1 MPSLDRFPPPDG
13 CPTLSLLDIVGL
25 LYDAASEPARWR
37 GFLEAG
43 AQYFGAFSANFVH
56 FDEAQPERSVA
67 FLTGYGELPIEQRGR
82 AIRKLTD
89 LRDQDPRLSY
99 SIDHPSK
106 PFHCRQVLTAETLH
120 ASQSYREVLEPHGV
134 EYTLMVSLSDTPDAF
149 TALGFLRSRNEPPF
163 KQSEVDDL
171 GQLLPHLR
179 RAISIQNQLAGVN
192 QRLRASYQALESL
205 PTGIIITRP
214 NGSVEFANAAAR
226 EILGLCDGI
235 EIDAAGVLF
244 LPKQR
249 HLAQLLDALL
259 RVGET
264 GIHDAHSI
272 GRPSGR
278 PAFHCV
284 MSRLSESASD
294 TLPNLFAE
302 ARVVLYLSDPEQAL
316 ETSDELLQRIFGL
329 TRAEAR
335 LVNRLVAG
343 NSLSMSANE
352 IGIQISTARSQLKA
366 VFSKTGSTGQAD
378 LIRAVLSS
386 PVWLARGKSAGMA
399 NTMLLSHQKSR
410 HPHLRD
416 RQ

>member
-1 MPSLDRFPPPDG
+1 MDRAPPPG
-13 CPTLSLLDIVGL
+13 NCPTLSLLDIVGL
-25 LYDAASEPARWR
+25 LYDAASDPARWR

-67 FLTGYGELPIEQRGR
+67 FLTGYGELPIEQRGS

-106 PFHCRQVLTAETLH
+106 PFHCRQVLTTETLH

-192 QRLRASYQALESL
+192 QRLRASYQVLESL
-205 PTGIIITRP
+205 RTGIVIARQ
-214 NGSVEFANAAAR
+214 NGLVEFANAAAR
-226 EILGLCDGI
+226 EIIRLCDGI

-244 LPKQR
+244 LPKQK
-249 HLAQLLDALL
+249 HLTQFLNALYQ
-259 RVGET
+259 VGET
-264 GIHDAHSI
+264 GTHDALSI

-284 MSRLSESASD
+284 MSRLSENADD

-302 ARVVLYLSDPEQAL
+302 ARVVLYLSNPEQAL
-316 ETSDELLQRIFGL
+316 ETSDELLQRLFGL

-335 LVNRLVAG
+335 LADLLVAG
-343 NSLSMSANE
+343 KTLSEAASE
-352 IGIQISTARSQLKA
+352 IGIQISTARTQLKST
-366 VFSKTGSTGQAD
+366 FTKTGTNGQVD
-378 LIRAVLSS
+378 LVRAVLTS
-386 PVWLARGKSAGMA
+386 PMWFTWRERNSA
-399 NTMLLSHQKSR
+399 LLNYQKSR

-416 RQ
+416 KS